1 MVGIVKGN
9 AYLYPKQ
16 NEMKLHAILTV
27 AALLGATALSA
38 QTVQKMDDD
47 QFALSIQDLSM
58 TVDAAHGG
66 KILSFKLG
74 EQEILAQNPAA
85 NPQPAQ
91 GEGQPR
97 RRWFNPNSYGSTF
110 WTSPQAE
117 WNWPPVP
124 EYDSL
129 PYTAEVKDGPVKV
142 VDVAIPALFLEGQ
155 VSKFGYRICKSFTM
169 DPSDLAVVVTYSI
182 VNVSDETRKVAPW
195 QISRVPNGGF
205 LEFDAQPE
213 RVTPADLMK
222 VTFDEGMATLEVDVA
237 DQNRKIN
244 VDGKGWLNFRDNGLV
259 LTQRFPD
266 IAQED
271 AAPGE
276 AEIQVYIDARKS
288 FVEIES
294 QGPYTELKPGEKF
307 DWTVRWYLAVDK

>member
-1 MVGIVKGN
+1 
-9 AYLYPKQ
+9 
-16 NEMKLHAILTV
+16 MKLHVLLAV
-27 AALLGATALSA
+27 AAVFGATALSA
-38 QTVQKMDDD
+38 QTVQQLDND
-47 QFALSIQDLSM
+47 QYAVSVGDLTL

-74 EQEILAQNPAA
+74 EQEVIAQNPALA
-85 NPQPAQ
+85 PQPAPA
-91 GEGQPR
+91 EGQAPR
-97 RRWFNPNSYGSTF
+97 RRFFNPNSYGSTF
-110 WTSPQAE
+110 WTSPQKE

-129 PYTAEVKDGPVKV
+129 PYTAEIKDGPIQV
-142 VDVAIPALFLEGQ
+142 VNVAVPALFLEGQ
-155 VSKFGYRICKSFTM
+155 VSKYGYKVCKTFTV
-169 DPSDLAVVVTYSI
+169 DPSDLAFVITYSI
-182 VNVSDETRKVAPW
+182 VNESGETRKVAPW
-195 QISRVPNGGF
+195 QITRVPNGGF
-205 LEFDAQPE
+205 LEFDAKPE
-213 RVTPADLMK
+213 GVTPADLMK
-222 VTFDEGMATLEVDVA
+222 VTFDDGMATLEVDVA

-288 FVEIES
+288 FVEIEA
-294 QGPYTELKPGEKF
+294 QGPYTELAPGGKL
-307 DWTVRWYLAVDK
+307 DWTVRWYLATDK

>member
-1 MVGIVKGN
+1 
-9 AYLYPKQ
+9 
-16 NEMKLHAILTV
+16 MKLHAILAV
-27 AALLGATALSA
+27 AAVFAATALSA
-38 QTVQKMDDD
+38 QTVQQLDDEKYAVSVGD
-47 QFALSIQDLSM
+47 ITL

-74 EQEILAQNPAA
+74 EQEVIAQNPALA
-85 NPQPAQ
+85 PQPAPA
-91 GEGQPR
+91 EGQAPR
-97 RRWFNPNSYGSTF
+97 RRFFNPNSYGSTF
-110 WTSPQAE
+110 WTSPQKE

-129 PYTAEVKDGPVKV
+129 PYTAEIKDGPIQV
-142 VDVAIPALFLEGQ
+142 VNVAVPALFLEGQ
-155 VSKFGYRICKSFTM
+155 VSKYGYKVCKTFTV
-169 DPSDLAVVVTYSI
+169 DPSDLAFVITYSI
-182 VNVSDETRKVAPW
+182 VNESGETRKVAPW
-195 QISRVPNGGF
+195 QITRVPNGGF
-205 LEFDAQPE
+205 LEFDAKPE
-213 RVTPADLMK
+213 GVTPADLMK
-222 VTFDEGMATLEVDVA
+222 VTFDDGMATLEVDVA

-288 FVEIES
+288 FVEIEA
-294 QGPYTELKPGEKF
+294 QGPYTELAPGGKL
-307 DWTVRWYLAVDK
+307 DWTVRWYLATDK

>member
-1 MVGIVKGN
+1 
-9 AYLYPKQ
+9 
-16 NEMKLHAILTV
+16 MKLHVLLAV
-27 AALLGATALSA
+27 AAFAGATALSA
-38 QTVQKMDDD
+38 QTVQKLDDEKY
-47 QFALSIQDLSM
+47 ALSVQDLSM

-74 EQEILAQNPAA
+74 DQEILAQNPAA
-85 NPQPAQ
+85 APQPEQA
-91 GEGQPR
+91 EGQPPR

-110 WTSPQAE
+110 WTSPQKE

-129 PYTAEVKDGPVKV
+129 PYTAEIKDGPVKV

-155 VSKFGYRICKSFTM
+155 VSKYGYRVCKTFTV
-169 DPSDLAVVVTYSI
+169 DPSDLAFVVTYSI
-182 VNVSDETRKVAPW
+182 VNESGETRQVAPW

-205 LEFDAQPE
+205 LEFDAKPE
-213 RVTPADLMK
+213 GVTPADLMK
-222 VTFDEGMATLEVDVA
+222 VTFDEGQATLEVDVA
-237 DQNRKIN
+237 EQNRKIN
-244 VDGKGWLNFRDNGLV
+244 VDGKGWLNFRDHGLV

-266 IAQED
+266 IAQEA

-288 FVEIES
+288 FVEIEA
-294 QGPYTELKPGEKF
+294 QGPYTELKPGEKL
-307 DWTVRWYLAVDK
+307 DWTVRWYLAADK

>member
-1 MVGIVKGN
+1 
-9 AYLYPKQ
+9 
-16 NEMKLHAILTV
+16 MKLHTLLSV
-27 AALLGATALSA
+27 AAVFAATALSA
-38 QTVQKMDDD
+38 QTVQKLDDEKYV
-47 QFALSIQDLSM
+47 LSVQDLSM

-74 EQEILAQNPAA
+74 EQEVIAQNPAA
-85 NPQPAQ
+85 APQPAPQ

-97 RRWFNPNSYGSTF
+97 RRFFNPNSYGSTF
-110 WTSPQAE
+110 WTSPQKE

-142 VDVAIPALFLEGQ
+142 ADVVIPALFLQGQ
-155 VSKFGYRICKSFTM
+155 VSKFGDRVCKAFTV
-169 DPSDLAVVVTYSI
+169 DPSDLAFVITYSI
-182 VNVSDETRKVAPW
+182 VNESGETRQVAPW

-205 LEFDAQPE
+205 LEFDATPE
-213 RVTPADLMK
+213 GVTPADLMK
-222 VTFDEGMATLEVDVA
+222 VTFDENLAILEVDVA

-288 FVEIES
+288 FVEIEA
-294 QGPYTELKPGEKF
+294 QGPYTTLAPGEKL
-307 DWTVRWYLAVDK
+307 DWTVRWYLATDK

>member
-1 MVGIVKGN
+1 
-9 AYLYPKQ
+9 
-16 NEMKLHAILTV
+16 MKLNVLLAV
-27 AALLGATALSA
+27 AALAGTTALSA
-38 QTVQKMDDD
+38 QTVQKLDDEKY
-47 QFALSIQDLSM
+47 ALSVQDLSM

-66 KILSFKLG
+66 KILSFRLG
-74 EQEILAQNPAA
+74 DQEILAQNPAA
-85 NPQPAQ
+85 APQPAQ
-91 GEGQPR
+91 AEGQPR

-129 PYTAEVKDGPVKV
+129 PYAAEVKDGPVKV
-142 VDVAIPALFLEGQ
+142 ADVVIPALFLEGQ
-155 VSKFGYRICKSFTM
+155 VSKYGYRVCKTFTV
-169 DPSDLAVVVTYSI
+169 DPSDLAFVITYSI
-182 VNVSDETRKVAPW
+182 VNESGETRKVAPW

-205 LEFDAQPE
+205 LEFDAKPE
-213 RVTPADLMK
+213 GVTPADLMK
-222 VTFDEGMATLEVDVA
+222 VTFAEGQATLEVDVA

-244 VDGKGWLNFRDNGLV
+244 VDGKGWLNFRDHGLV

-266 IAQED
+266 IEQEA

-288 FVEIES
+288 FVEIEA
-294 QGPYTELKPGEKF
+294 QGPYTELAPGEKLN
-307 DWTVRWYLAVDK
+307 WTVRWYLAADK

>member
-1 MVGIVKGN
+1 
-9 AYLYPKQ
+9 
-16 NEMKLHAILTV
+16 MKLNAILAV
-27 AALLGATALSA
+27 AAVFAATALSA
-38 QTVQKMDDD
+38 QTIQKLDDD
-47 QFALSIQDLSM
+47 KYVVSVQDLSL

-74 EQEILAQNPAA
+74 EQEVIAQNPAA
-85 NPQPAQ
+85 EPQPAQ
-91 GEGQPR
+91 PAPAEGQSPR
-97 RRWFNPNSYGSTF
+97 RRFFNPNSYGSTF

-129 PYTAEVKDGPVKV
+129 PYTAEIKDGPIKV

-155 VSKFGYRICKSFTM
+155 VSKYGYRICKTITV
-169 DPSDLAVVVTYSI
+169 DPSDLAFIITYSI
-182 VNVSDETRKVAPW
+182 VNESGEVRKVAPW
-195 QISRVPNGGF
+195 EITRVPNGGF
-205 LEFDAQPE
+205 LEFEAKPE
-213 RVTPADLMK
+213 GVTPADLMK
-222 VTFDEGMATLEVDVA
+222 VTFDDSKATLEVDVA
-237 DQNRKIN
+237 NQNRKIN

-266 IAQED
+266 IAPED

-288 FVEIES
+288 FVEIEA
-294 QGPYTELKPGEKF
+294 QGPYTELQPGEKL
-307 DWTVRWYLAVDK
+307 DWTVRWYLAEDK

>member
-1 MVGIVKGN
+1 
-9 AYLYPKQ
+9 
-16 NEMKLHAILTV
+16 MKLNAILAV
-27 AALLGATALSA
+27 AALLGTTALSA
-38 QTVQKMDDD
+38 QTVQKLDDEKYV
-47 QFALSIQDLSM
+47 LSVQDLSM
-58 TVDAAHGG
+58 TVDAGHGG

-85 NPQPAQ
+85 APQPAPQ

-97 RRWFNPNSYGSTF
+97 RRFFNPNSYGSTF

-124 EYDSL
+124 EYDNL
-129 PYTAEVKDGPVKV
+129 PYTAEIKDGPVKV
-142 VDVAIPALFLEGQ
+142 ADVIIPALFLQGQ
-155 VSKFGYRICKSFTM
+155 VSKYGYRVCKAFTV
-169 DPSDLAVVVTYSI
+169 DPSDLAFVITYSI
-182 VNVSDETRKVAPW
+182 VNESGETRKIAPW

-205 LEFDAQPE
+205 LEFDAKPE
-213 RVTPADLMK
+213 GVTPADLMK
-222 VTFDEGMATLEVDVA
+222 VTFAEGLATLEVDVA

-244 VDGKGWLNFRDNGLV
+244 VDGKGWLNFLDKGLV

-266 IAQED
+266 IEQDA

-288 FVEIES
+288 FVEIEA
-294 QGPYTELKPGEKF
+294 QGPYTELKPGEKL
-307 DWTVRWYLAVDK
+307 DWTVRWYLAADK